1 MNHVVAIVATVAG
14 TAVVVASVIAALQR
28 PLHLVLWGLCVLEHR
43 ARFWMRACVIELAV
57 GVAFA
62 ATLANSLAA
71 SDRVVTVSRIVQG
84 TLFGAIVGLVVIML
98 VVAREA
104 RRFDRLGPPSCT

>member
-1 MNHVVAIVATVAG
+1 
-14 TAVVVASVIAALQR
+14 VIAALRR
-28 PLHLVLWGLCVLEHR
+28 PLHLVLWELCVLEHR
-43 ARFWMRACVIELAV
+43 ARFWMRACLIELVV

-62 ATLANSLAA
+62 ATLASGLAA
-71 SDRVVTVSRIVQG
+71 SKTVVTVSGIVQG
-84 TLFGAIVGLVVIML
+84 TLFGAILGLVVIML